1 MWIADLPEAGEYE
14 ILVYQSCI
22 KKGAWGYTGE
32 SNYPGM
38 KNYYTVYTS
47 NGSEEIVIE
56 RTGDDSDEWISL
68 GRFDLPAGES
78 HVVLDDRGIPPF
90 EVTKEWGKDKYAQLV
105 VADAVKWVK
114 VK

>member
-1 MWIADLPEAGEYE
+1 
-14 ILVYQSCI
+14 
-22 KKGAWGYTGE
+22 
-32 SNYPGM
+32 M

-78 HVVLDDRGIPPF
+78 RVVLDDRGIPPF